1 MQNALTIHPKV
12 TASTLG
18 GAFALIVAYVLSLF
32 GIQLPAEVAAAIVV
46 IFSFVSGWAA
56 PATAAAA
63 TPAAIPAES
72 EPPTT

>member
-18 GAFALIVAYVLSLF
+18 GALALIVAYTLSLF
-32 GIQLPAEVAAAIVV
+32 GIQLPTEVAAALVV
-46 IFSFVSGWAA
+46 LFSFLSGWAA
-56 PATAAAA
+56 PATAASAA
-63 TPAAIPAES
+63 PAIPAES

>member
-56 PATAAAA
+56 PATAATA
-63 TPAAIPAES
+63 TTAISAES
-72 EPPTT
+72 EPPTS

>member
-18 GAFALIVAYVLSLF
+18 GAFALIVAYILSLF
-32 GIQLPAEVAAAIVV
+32 GIQLPAEVAAAVVV

-56 PATAAAA
+56 PATAAGAVP
-63 TPAAIPAES
+63 TIPTTES
-72 EPPTT
+72 EPPAV